1 MRQNERNVMKTV
13 RLEREELLN
22 IVRENKQKHVEDF
35 KESQVDYKKAVVKLC
50 KENSELARSGD
61 LEKIRRIRSMPQGT
75 ISYEDS
81 YSRAIRMLELSVD
94 EIVELDEPTFNQL
107 VLDEWTWKNQFTT
120 SSTFYKTVLTS

>member
-1 MRQNERNVMKTV
+1 MRQPERNVMKSV

-22 IVRENKQKHVEDF
+22 IVSENKQKHIVDF
-35 KESQVDYKKAVVKLC
+35 KESLADYKKAVVKIC

-61 LEKIRRIRSMPQGT
+61 LGKIRQIRSMPSAPV
-75 ISYEDS
+75 SYEDS
-81 YSRAIRMLELSVD
+81 YTRAARMLELSIDDV
-94 EIVELDEPTFNQL
+94 VELDETTFNQL